1 MPKSGTED
9 LAVAVGKA
17 IAKQRIASGLTQE
30 DVAEQLGVG
39 LEAVSRM
46 ERGVDI
52 STVVR
57 LFELA
62 DIFAC
67 DAADL
72 LTEASSRSS
81 DQASHLNRLF
91 AQLSTADRTML
102 LEIFERLSIRL
113 SDHQPKTGR
122 RH

>member
-17 IAKQRIASGLTQE
+17 IAKQRIASGMTQE
-30 DVAEQLGVG
+30 DVAEQLGIG

-46 ERGVDI
+46 ERGVAI
-52 STVVR
+52 PTVVR

-72 LTEASSRSS
+72 LTEASNRSS
-81 DQASHLNRLF
+81 DQASHLNRL
-91 AQLSTADRTML
+91 LSRLSSGDRTML
-102 LEIFERLSIRL
+102 LEVFERLSTRL
-113 SDHQPKTGR
+113 THREPGSGR
-122 RH
+122 H

>member
-30 DVAEQLGVG
+30 KVAERLGIG

-46 ERGVDI
+46 ERGTVI
-52 STVVR
+52 PTVVR

-72 LTEASSRSS
+72 LTEASNRSS
-81 DQASHLNRLF
+81 DQASHLNRLLSR
-91 AQLSTADRTML
+91 LSTSDRAML
-102 LEIFERLSIRL
+102 LEVFERLSTRL
-113 SDHQPKTGR
+113 TRRETVGGR
-122 RH
+122 R

>member
-30 DVAEQLGVG
+30 DVAEQLGIG

-46 ERGVDI
+46 ERGVVI
-52 STVVR
+52 PTVVR

-72 LTEASSRSS
+72 LTDASSRSS
-81 DQASHLNRLF
+81 DQASHLNRLLSR
-91 AQLSTADRTML
+91 LSTSDRTLL
-102 LEIFERLSIRL
+102 LEVSVLRKRI
-113 SDHQPKTGR
+113 
-122 RH
+122 

>member
-17 IAKQRIASGLTQE
+17 IAKQRITSGLTQE
-30 DVAEQLGVG
+30 KVAERLGIG

-46 ERGVDI
+46 ERGTVI
-52 STVVR
+52 PTVVR

-72 LTEASSRSS
+72 LTEASSRSD
-81 DQASHLNRLF
+81 DQASHLSRLL
-91 AQLSTADRTML
+91 ARLSTSDRAML
-102 LEIFERLSIRL
+102 LEVFERLSTRL
-113 SDHQPKTGR
+113 TRRETGGGR
-122 RH
+122 R

>member
-9 LAVAVGKA
+9 LAAAVGRA

-46 ERGVDI
+46 ERGVVI
-52 STVVR
+52 PTVVR

-81 DQASHLNRLF
+81 DQASHLNRL
-91 AQLSTADRTML
+91 LSRLSSGDRTML
-102 LEIFERLSIRL
+102 LEVFERLSTRL
-113 SDHQPKTGR
+113 TRREPEGGR
-122 RH
+122 H

>member
-9 LAVAVGKA
+9 LAVAVGRA
-17 IAKQRIASGLTQE
+17 IAKQRVTSGLTQE
-30 DVAEQLGVG
+30 QVAERLGIG

-46 ERGVDI
+46 ERGTVI
-52 STVVR
+52 PTVVR

-81 DQASHLNRLF
+81 DQASHLDRLMSR
-91 AQLSTADRTML
+91 LSTADRTML
-102 LEIFERLSIRL
+102 LEVFERLSTRL
-113 SDHQPKTGR
+113 TRRQADTGR
-122 RH
+122 R

>member
-46 ERGVDI
+46 ERGVVI
-52 STVVR
+52 PTVVR

-81 DQASHLNRLF
+81 DQASHLNRL
-91 AQLSTADRTML
+91 LSRLSSGDRTML
-102 LEIFERLSIRL
+102 LEVFERLSTRL
-113 SDHQPKTGR
+113 TRREPGGGR
-122 RH
+122 H

>member
-30 DVAEQLGVG
+30 KVAEQLGIG

-46 ERGVDI
+46 ERGAVI
-52 STVVR
+52 PTVVR

-81 DQASHLNRLF
+81 DQASHLNRLLSR
-91 AQLSTADRTML
+91 LSTGDRTML
-102 LEIFERLSIRL
+102 LEVFERLSTRL
-113 SDHQPKTGR
+113 TRREPGSGR
-122 RH
+122 H

>member
-1 MPKSGTED
+1 MPKSGTEN
-9 LAVAVGKA
+9 LAVAVGRA
-17 IAKQRIASGLTQE
+17 IAKQRVTSGLTQE
-30 DVAEQLGVG
+30 QVAERLGIG

-46 ERGVDI
+46 ERGTVI
-52 STVVR
+52 PTVVR

-81 DQASHLNRLF
+81 DQANYLDRLMSR
-91 AQLSTADRTML
+91 LSTADRTML
-102 LEIFERLSIRL
+102 LEVFERLSTRL
-113 SDHQPKTGR
+113 TRRQADTGR
-122 RH
+122 R

>member
-1 MPKSGTED
+1 MPKSGTEN
-9 LAVAVGKA
+9 LAVAVGRA
-17 IAKQRIASGLTQE
+17 IAKQRTTSGLTQE
-30 DVAEQLGVG
+30 QVAERLGIG

-46 ERGVDI
+46 ERG
-52 STVVR
+52 TVIPTVLR

-81 DQASHLNRLF
+81 DQANHLDRLMSR
-91 AQLSTADRTML
+91 LSTADRTML
-102 LEIFERLSIRL
+102 LEVFERLSTRL
-113 SDHQPKTGR
+113 TR
-122 RH
+122 RQADTVRR

>member
-1 MPKSGTED
+1 MPKSGTEE

-30 DVAEQLGVG
+30 KVAEQLGIG

-46 ERGVDI
+46 ERGAVI
-52 STVVR
+52 PTVVR

-72 LTEASSRSS
+72 LTESSSRSS
-81 DQASHLNRLF
+81 DQASRLDRLLSR
-91 AQLSTADRTML
+91 LSTGDRAML
-102 LEIFERLSIRL
+102 LEVFERLSTRL
-113 SDHQPKTGR
+113 SPETGR
-122 RH
+122 H

>member
-1 MPKSGTED
+1 MPKSGNED
-9 LAVAVGKA
+9 LAVAVGRA
-17 IAKQRIASGLTQE
+17 IAKQRIASGLTQ
-30 DVAEQLGVG
+30 DKVAERLGIG

-46 ERGVDI
+46 ERGAVI
-52 STVVR
+52 PTVVR

-81 DQASHLNRLF
+81 DQAIHLNQMLARL
-91 AQLSTADRTML
+91 SIGDRAML
-102 LEIFERLSIRL
+102 IELFERLSTRL
-113 SDHQPKTGR
+113 SRHQPETE

>member
-9 LAVAVGKA
+9 LAVAVGRA
-17 IAKQRIASGLTQE
+17 IAKQRVTSGLTQE
-30 DVAEQLGVG
+30 QVAERLGIG

-46 ERGVDI
+46 ERGTVI
-52 STVVR
+52 PTVVR
-57 LFELA
+57 LIELA

-81 DQASHLNRLF
+81 DQASHLDRLMSR
-91 AQLSTADRTML
+91 LSTADRTML
-102 LEIFERLSIRL
+102 LEVFERLSTRL
-113 SDHQPKTGR
+113 TRRQADTGR
-122 RH
+122 R

>member
-9 LAVAVGKA
+9 LAVAVGRA
-17 IAKQRIASGLTQE
+17 IAKQRVTSGLTQE
-30 DVAEQLGVG
+30 QVAERLGIG

-46 ERGVDI
+46 ERGVVI
-52 STVVR
+52 PTVIR

-81 DQASHLNRLF
+81 DQASHLDRLMSR
-91 AQLSTADRTML
+91 LSTADRTML
-102 LEIFERLSIRL
+102 LEVFERLSTRL
-113 SDHQPKTGR
+113 TRRQADTGR
-122 RH
+122 R

>member
-30 DVAEQLGVG
+30 KVAEQLGIG

-46 ERGVDI
+46 ERGAVI
-52 STVVR
+52 PTVVR

-81 DQASHLNRLF
+81 DQASHLNRLLSR
-91 AQLSTADRTML
+91 LSTGDRTML
-102 LEIFERLSIRL
+102 LEVFERLSSRL
-113 SDHQPKTGR
+113 TRRDTGGG

>member
-30 DVAEQLGVG
+30 KVAERLGIG

-46 ERGVDI
+46 ERGTVI
-52 STVVR
+52 PTVVR

-72 LTEASSRSS
+72 LTEASNRSS
-81 DQASHLNRLF
+81 DQANHLNRLLSR
-91 AQLSTADRTML
+91 LSTGDRAML
-102 LEIFERLSIRL
+102 LDVFERLSTRL
-113 SDHQPKTGR
+113 TRRETVGGR
-122 RH
+122 R

>member
-9 LAVAVGKA
+9 LAVAVGRA

-30 DVAEQLGVG
+30 KVAEQLGIG

-46 ERGVDI
+46 ERGAVI
-52 STVVR
+52 PTVVR

-81 DQASHLNRLF
+81 DQASHLNRLLSR
-91 AQLSTADRTML
+91 LSTGDRTML
-102 LEIFERLSIRL
+102 LEVFERLSTRL
-113 SDHQPKTGR
+113 TRREPGSGR
-122 RH
+122 H

>member
-9 LAVAVGKA
+9 LAVAVGRA

-30 DVAEQLGVG
+30 KVAEQLGIG

-46 ERGVDI
+46 ERGAVI
-52 STVVR
+52 PTVVR

-81 DQASHLNRLF
+81 DQASHLNRLLSR
-91 AQLSTADRTML
+91 LSTGDRTML
-102 LEIFERLSIRL
+102 LEVFERLSSRL
-113 SDHQPKTGR
+113 TRRDTGGG

>member
-30 DVAEQLGVG
+30 KVAERLGIG

-46 ERGVDI
+46 ERGTVI
-52 STVVR
+52 PTVVR

-72 LTEASSRSS
+72 LTEGSSRSS
-81 DQASHLNRLF
+81 DQASHLNRLL
-91 AQLSTADRTML
+91 ARLSTNDRAML
-102 LEIFERLSIRL
+102 LEVFERLSTRL
-113 SDHQPKTGR
+113 THRETGSGR
-122 RH
+122 R